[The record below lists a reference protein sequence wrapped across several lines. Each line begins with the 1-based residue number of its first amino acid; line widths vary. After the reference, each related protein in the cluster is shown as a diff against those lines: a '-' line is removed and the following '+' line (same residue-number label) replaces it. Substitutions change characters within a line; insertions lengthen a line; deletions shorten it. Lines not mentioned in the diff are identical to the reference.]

1 MTLMFQRL
9 ARNYANTGYYPTDTE
24 TTRRII
30 GALQASENGRM
41 NIFDPCCGEGVILA
55 ECKHALGEDKTVAY
69 GIEYNE
75 ERAWHAKQLLNHC
88 IHADI
93 NDCAV
98 GLRQFGF
105 MLLNP
110 PYGDTVA
117 DRVELSSKSE
127 RLEKLFYRRTIGLLQ
142 NGGVM
147 ALIIPRYSLD
157 KEFSTWIARHLNTV
171 RVYEAPEQKFKQIV
185 VMGIRQPVTDTDTT
199 LSKRLTA
206 IGVGDEQVDQFPD
219 EWLDDPYIVPA
230 TPQQQEVKFHSV
242 KIDQRQLA
250 DVVARERC
258 LWGRMGLVFKY
269 GHQQH
274 RRPLRALSPW
284 HLALALAAGQVSGVV
299 KSHDGRTF
307 VIKGDTFKSKI
318 SNEEVVLNAKGEAI
332 GAKRIQT
339 DCFIPTIR
347 ALDFTPGSPT
357 FGLPLTIR

>member
-1 MTLMFQRL
+1 MALMFQRL
-9 ARNYANTGYYPTDTE
+9 ARNYAKNGYYPTDTE

-30 GALQASENGRM
+30 GALQASEHGRM

-55 ECKHALGEDKTVAY
+55 ECKHALGEERTIAY

-117 DRVELSSKSE
+117 DRMELSSKSG

-142 NGGVM
+142 YGGVM
-147 ALIIPRYSLD
+147 VLIVPKYSLD
-157 KEFSTWIARHLNTV
+157 KEFSTWIAKHFHTV
-171 RVYEAPEQKFKQIV
+171 RVYAAPEQQFKQVV
-185 VMGIRQPVTDTDTT
+185 VMGIRQPIKETDNA

-206 IGVGDEQVDQFPD
+206 IGAGDEEAEVFPD
-219 EWLDDPYIVPA
+219 EWLDEPYTVPA
-230 TPQQQEVKFHSV
+230 TPQQQDVKFHSV
-242 KIDQRQLA
+242 KIDQRQLGDA
-250 DVVARERC
+250 VARERC

-269 GHQQH
+269 DHQLH

-307 VIKGDTFKSKI
+307 VIKGDTFKNKI
-318 SNEEVVLNAKGEAI
+318 STEESVLNDKGEAI
-332 GAKRIQT
+332 GVKRTHT
-339 DCFIPTIR
+339 DCFIPTIC